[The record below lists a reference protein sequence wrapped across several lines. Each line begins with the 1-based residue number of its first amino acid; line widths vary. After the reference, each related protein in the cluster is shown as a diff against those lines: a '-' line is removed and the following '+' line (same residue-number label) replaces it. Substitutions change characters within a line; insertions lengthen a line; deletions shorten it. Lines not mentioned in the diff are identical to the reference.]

1 MLSNGGELQSGDHM
15 FHPHI
20 CSFIQILLARDL
32 LDVQAEGREY
42 RESRFNLRVMLLHKG
57 LLRPCTGI
65 TS

>member
-1 MLSNGGELQSGDHM
+1 MEGNSKVETTCFTHTSAL
-15 FHPHI
+15 
-20 CSFIQILLARDL
+20 FIQILLARDL